1 LQTDEY
7 GFGEK
12 ENRIRDMN
20 NFFSK
25 TKQHYN
31 QNLPF
36 VIYSKPNTSSVF
48 GLLQQN
54 NTLHKIS
61 DYSEKGF
68 VFASFD
74 EKELV
79 LIPENESEII
89 TAEKESTAFESFET
103 DDLYFDADAKIQ
115 YEDLVSKGIEAIK
128 NEEFKKVVLSRSEKA
143 ALSEFDFIETFQ
155 HLVQLYPTT
164 FCYCF
169 FHPQIGLWMG
179 ATPEQLLKANG
190 NVFETTALAGTQ
202 KANLETEIR
211 WEQKEKDEQQYVTDF
226 IVKRL
231 REVAN
236 SVVVTEPYSLKAGS
250 IWHIKT
256 DISGV
261 LNENSTLEEVIDTLH
276 PTPAVC
282 GLPKKKAK
290 AFIIENENYDR
301 TFYTGFIGE
310 LNSSFANESVSSDLF
325 VNLRSMQIQ
334 NKTAILYMGCGIT
347 KESIPEKE
355 WEESVNKSMTMKRVL
370 RVMSYE
376 L

>member
-1 LQTDEY
+1 
-7 GFGEK
+7 
-12 ENRIRDMN
+12 MN
-20 NFFSK
+20 DFFSTIRK
-25 TKQHYN
+25 HQT

-36 VIYSKPNTSSVF
+36 VIYSKPDSSSIF
-48 GLLQQN
+48 AFLQQN
-54 NTLHKIS
+54 DKLYNVS

-74 EKELV
+74 EKQLV
-79 LIPENESEII
+79 LIPEKQSKIISAKQTEVIFEEIEI
-89 TAEKESTAFESFET
+89 DEVNL
-103 DDLYFDADAKIQ
+103 DLEAQKQ
-115 YEDLVSKGIEAIK
+115 YEDLVSKGIEAIQ
-128 NEEFKKVVLSRSEKA
+128 NDEFKKVVLSRCESVD
-143 ALSEFDFIETFQ
+143 LVNFDFITTFQ
-155 HLVQLYPTT
+155 RLIHLYPAT
-164 FCYCF
+164 FTYCF
-169 FHPQIGLWMG
+169 FHPKIGLWMG
-179 ATPEQLLKANG
+179 ATPEQLLKAKG

-211 WEQKEKDEQQYVTDF
+211 WEKKEKDEQQYVTDF

-236 SVVVTEPYSLKAGS
+236 SVVVTEPYSMKAGS

-290 AFIIENENYDR
+290 AFILENENYDR
-301 TFYTGFIGE
+301 TFYTGFLGE
-310 LNSSFANESVSSDLF
+310 LNSSFANDTISSDLF

-334 NKTAILYMGCGIT
+334 ENKATLYMGCGIT

-370 RVMSYE
+370 RIE
-376 L
+376 K

>member
-1 LQTDEY
+1 
-7 GFGEK
+7 
-12 ENRIRDMN
+12 MN

-36 VIYSKPNTSSVF
+36 VIYSKPNTSSLF

-54 NTLHKIS
+54 DTLYKIT

-74 EKELV
+74 EKQLV

-89 TAEKESTAFESFET
+89 SADKEITAFETIEI
-103 DDLYFDADAKIQ
+103 DDQKFDAEAKIQ

-128 NEEFKKVVLSRSEKA
+128 NEEFKKVVLSRSEKVN
-143 ALSEFDFIETFQ
+143 LSEFDFVQTFQ

-169 FHPQIGLWMG
+169 FHPKIGLWMG

-261 LNENSTLEEVIDTLH
+261 LNENSTLQEVIDTLH

-301 TFYTGFIGE
+301 TFYTGFLGE
-310 LNSSFANESVSSDLF
+310 LNSGFAGSKTSSDLF

-334 NKTAILYMGCGIT
+334 DKTAILYMGCGIT
-347 KESIPEKE
+347 RESIPEKE

-370 RVMSYE
+370 KK
-376 L
+376 

>member
-1 LQTDEY
+1 
-7 GFGEK
+7 
-12 ENRIRDMN
+12 MN
-20 NFFSK
+20 DFFSK
-25 TKQHYN
+25 IKQHYKKH
-31 QNLPF
+31 LPF
-36 VIYSKPNTSSVF
+36 VMYSKPNSTSIF

-61 DYSEKGF
+61 DYKEKGF

-74 EKELV
+74 EKQLI

-89 TAEKESTAFESFET
+89 TTEQLDLTFESVEI
-103 DDLYFDADAKIQ
+103 DDLNLDTAAKMQ
-115 YEDLVSKGIEAIK
+115 YESLVAKGVEAIK
-128 NEEFKKVVLSRSEKA
+128 NDEFKKVVLSRREEVNLA
-143 ALSEFDFIETFQ
+143 EFDFVATFQ
-155 HLVQLYPTT
+155 HLIELYPTT
-164 FCYCF
+164 FSYCF
-169 FHPQIGLWMG
+169 FHPEVGFWMG

-190 NVFETTALAGTQ
+190 NVFETMALAGTQ
-202 KANLETEIR
+202 KATLESDIS
-211 WEQKEKDEQQYVTDF
+211 WQQKEKDEQQYVTDF

-231 REVAN
+231 REVAS
-236 SVVVTEPYSLKAGS
+236 SVNVTEPYSVKAGS

-261 LNENSTLEEVIDTLH
+261 LNDNSTLEEVIDTLH

-290 AFIIENENYDR
+290 VFIVENENYDR
-301 TFYTGFIGE
+301 TFYTGFLGE
-310 LNSSFANESVSSDLF
+310 LNSSFAHSDISSDLF

-334 NKTAILYMGCGIT
+334 DNKAVLYMGCGIT

-370 RVMSYE
+370 NIK
-376 L
+376 

>member
-1 LQTDEY
+1 M
-7 GFGEK
+7 GMK
-12 ENRIRDMN
+12 

-25 TKQHYN
+25 TKQHYD

-36 VIYSKPNTSSVF
+36 VIYSKPNTSNVF

-54 NTLHKIS
+54 DTLYKVS

-74 EKELV
+74 EKQLI

-89 TAEKESTAFESFET
+89 SADKEITAFESVEI
-103 DDLYFDADAKIQ
+103 DDLHFDADAKIQ

-128 NEEFKKVVLSRSEKA
+128 KEEFKKVVLSRSEKV
-143 ALSEFDFIETFQ
+143 ALADFDFISTFQ

-179 ATPEQLLKANG
+179 ATPEQLLKANE

-301 TFYTGFIGE
+301 TFYTGFLGE
-310 LNSSFANESVSSDLF
+310 LNSSFAGNKVSSDLF

-334 NKTAILYMGCGIT
+334 NKNAILYMGCGIT

-355 WEESVNKSMTMKRVL
+355 WEESVNKSMTMKKVL
-370 RVMSYE
+370 KK
-376 L
+376 

>member
-1 LQTDEY
+1 MNPFFLK
-7 GFGEK
+7 FKNHK
-12 ENRIRDMN
+12 E
-20 NFFSK
+20 
-25 TKQHYN
+25 

-36 VIYSKPNTSSVF
+36 VLYSKPNSENLIGF
-48 GLLQQN
+48 LQQN
-54 NTLHKIS
+54 DTLHEVS
-61 DYSEKGF
+61 DYTERGF

-74 EKELV
+74 EKQLI
-79 LIPENESEII
+79 LIPENESEIVS
-89 TAEKESTAFESFET
+89 AVKETTTFQSVEI
-103 DDLYFDADAKIQ
+103 DDLNLDPDAKKQ
-115 YEDLVSKGIEAIK
+115 YENLVEKGVEAIK
-128 NEEFKKVVLSRSEKA
+128 KEEFKKVVLSRSEKVDLA
-143 ALSEFDFIETFQ
+143 EFDFVEIFQ
-155 HLVQLYPTT
+155 HLVQIYPAT

-169 FHPQIGLWMG
+169 FHPKVGLWMG
-179 ATPEQLLKANG
+179 ATPEKLLKANG
-190 NVFETTALAGTQ
+190 NVFETMALAGTQ
-202 KANLETEIR
+202 KDNSEIV
-211 WEQKEKDEQQYVTDF
+211 WQQKEKDEQQFVTDF

-231 REVAN
+231 REFTA
-236 SVVVTEPYSLKAGS
+236 SVVVSEPYSLKAGS

-261 LNENSTLEEVIDTLH
+261 LKDNSTLEEVIDTLH

-301 TFYTGFIGE
+301 TFYTGFLGE
-310 LNSSFANESVSSDLF
+310 LNSSFAGNTVSSDLF

-370 RVMSYE
+370 KIEERR
-376 L
+376 

>member
-1 LQTDEY
+1 
-7 GFGEK
+7 
-12 ENRIRDMN
+12 MN

-25 TKQHYN
+25 IKNHKA

-36 VIYSKPNTSSVF
+36 VLYSKPNSNRII

-54 NTLHKIS
+54 NDLHTVS
-61 DYSEKGF
+61 DFTEKGF

-74 EKELV
+74 EKQLI

-89 TAEKESTAFESFET
+89 TSEQESVEINLTEINDSG
-103 DDLYFDADAKIQ
+103 FDVAAKKQ
-115 YEDLVSKGIEAIK
+115 YEDLVAKGIEAIK
-128 NEEFKKVVLSRSEKA
+128 NDEFKKVVLSRSESV
-143 ALSEFDFIETFQ
+143 ALAEFDFTVVFQ
-155 HLVQLYPTT
+155 QLIQLYPTT
-164 FCYCF
+164 FSYCF
-169 FHPQIGLWMG
+169 FHPKVGFWMG

-190 NVFETTALAGTQ
+190 NEFETTALAGTQ
-202 KANLETEIR
+202 KANSEVEIL
-211 WEQKEKDEQQYVTDF
+211 WQQKEKEEQQYVTDF
-226 IVKRL
+226 IIKRL
-231 REVAN
+231 REVAL
-236 SVVVTEPYSLKAGS
+236 SVNVTEPYSIKAGS

-290 AFIIENENYDR
+290 AFILENENYDR
-301 TFYTGFIGE
+301 TFYTGFLGE
-310 LNSSFANESVSSDLF
+310 LNSSLASSAVSSDLF

-334 NKTAILYMGCGIT
+334 ENKVILYMGCGIT

-355 WEESVNKSMTMKRVL
+355 WEESVNKSMTMKRALSIKVI
-370 RVMSYE
+370 
-376 L
+376 

>member
-1 LQTDEY
+1 MT
-7 GFGEK
+7 
-12 ENRIRDMN
+12 

-25 TKQHYN
+25 IELHKE

-36 VIYSKPNTSSVF
+36 VLYSKPNSTKMI

-54 NTLHKIS
+54 KVLHTIS
-61 DYSEKGF
+61 DFTEKGF

-74 EKELV
+74 EKRLI

-89 TAEKESTAFESFET
+89 TAEQENIEFNLIEGSDS
-103 DDLYFDADAKIQ
+103 DIDPVAKKQ
-115 YEDLVSKGIEAIK
+115 YEDLVAKGIQAIK
-128 NEEFKKVVLSRSEKA
+128 NEEFKKVVLSRSE
-143 ALSEFDFIETFQ
+143 SVEISDFDFVTTFRQ
-155 HLVQLYPTT
+155 LIQLYPTT
-164 FCYCF
+164 FTYCF
-169 FHPQIGLWMG
+169 FHPEIGFWMG

-202 KANLETEIR
+202 KAESEVEIS
-211 WEQKEKDEQQYVTDF
+211 WQQKEKDEQQYVTDF

-231 REVAN
+231 REVAL
-236 SVVVTEPYSLKAGS
+236 SVQVTEPYSIKAGS

-301 TFYTGFIGE
+301 TFYTGFLGE
-310 LNSSFANESVSSDLF
+310 LNSSLASNAVSSDLF
-325 VNLRSMQIQ
+325 VNLRSMQIKE
-334 NKTAILYMGCGIT
+334 NKAILYMGCGIT

-370 RVMSYE
+370 RK
-376 L
+376 

>member
-1 LQTDEY
+1 
-7 GFGEK
+7 
-12 ENRIRDMN
+12 MN

-54 NTLHKIS
+54 DSLYKIT

-74 EKELV
+74 EKQLV

-89 TAEKESTAFESFET
+89 SADKEITVFET
-103 DDLYFDADAKIQ
+103 VEIDDQKFDAEAKIQ

-128 NEEFKKVVLSRSEKA
+128 NEEFKKVVLSRSEKVN
-143 ALSEFDFIETFQ
+143 LSEFDFVQTFQ
-155 HLVQLYPTT
+155 HLVQLYPAT

-169 FHPQIGLWMG
+169 FHPKIGLWMG

-190 NVFETTALAGTQ
+190 NIFETTALAGTQ

-231 REVAN
+231 LEVAS
-236 SVVVTEPYSLKAGS
+236 SVIVTEPYSLKAGS

-301 TFYTGFIGE
+301 TFYTGFLGE
-310 LNSSFANESVSSDLF
+310 LNSSFAGIKTSSDLF

-334 NKTAILYMGCGIT
+334 DKTAILYMGCGIT

-370 RVMSYE
+370 KK
-376 L
+376 

>member
-1 LQTDEY
+1 MQAHEY
-7 GFGEK
+7 GFGQK
-12 ENRIRDMN
+12 ENRIEIMN
-20 NFFSK
+20 DFFSTIK
-25 TKQHYN
+25 KHQE

-36 VIYSKPNTSSVF
+36 VIYSKPNSSSIF
-48 GLLQQN
+48 AFLQQDD
-54 NTLHKIS
+54 TLYKVS

-74 EKELV
+74 EKQLV
-79 LIPENESEII
+79 LIPESESKIISAEQTKVDFDPIEI
-89 TAEKESTAFESFET
+89 E
-103 DDLYFDADAKIQ
+103 DLNFDAEAKLQ
-115 YEDLVSKGIEAIK
+115 YENLVEKGVEAIK
-128 NEEFKKVVLSRSEKA
+128 NEEFKKVVLSRSEKVD
-143 ALSEFDFIETFQ
+143 LVNFDFSQTFQ
-155 HLVQLYPTT
+155 RLIHLYPAT
-164 FCYCF
+164 FSYCF

-179 ATPEQLLKANG
+179 ATPEQLLKASG

-202 KANLETEIR
+202 KANLETEIS
-211 WEQKEKDEQQYVTDF
+211 WQQKEKDEQQYVTDF

-231 REVAN
+231 REVAS
-236 SVVVTEPYSLKAGS
+236 SVVVTKPYSLKAGS

-261 LNENSTLEEVIDTLH
+261 LNENSTLEEVVETLH

-301 TFYTGFIGE
+301 TFYTGFLGE
-310 LNSSFANESVSSDLF
+310 LNSSFAKNINSSDLF
-325 VNLRSMQIQ
+325 VNLRSMQIKD
-334 NKTAILYMGCGIT
+334 NKAILYMGCGIT

-370 RVMSYE
+370 RK
-376 L
+376 

>member
-1 LQTDEY
+1 
-7 GFGEK
+7 
-12 ENRIRDMN
+12 MN

-25 TKQHYN
+25 IKLHKEEE
-31 QNLPF
+31 LPF
-36 VIYSKPNTSSVF
+36 VLYSKPNSNKMI

-54 NTLHKIS
+54 DVLYTVS
-61 DYSEKGF
+61 DFTEKGF

-74 EKELV
+74 EKQLI

-89 TAEKESTAFESFET
+89 TSEHENITINPIEI
-103 DDLYFDADAKIQ
+103 DDSGFDIEAKSQ
-115 YEDLVSKGIEAIK
+115 FEDLITKGIQAIK
-128 NEEFKKVVLSRSEKA
+128 QDEFKKVVLSRSESVN
-143 ALSEFDFIETFQ
+143 LIEFDFVTAFQ
-155 HLVQLYPTT
+155 QLIQLYPTT
-164 FCYCF
+164 FSFCF
-169 FHPQIGLWMG
+169 YHPKVGFWMG

-202 KANLETEIR
+202 KANSEVEIL
-211 WEQKEKDEQQYVTDF
+211 WQQKEKEEQQYVTDF

-231 REVAN
+231 REVAR
-236 SVVVTEPYSLKAGS
+236 SVKVTEPYNIKAGS

-261 LNENSTLEEVIDTLH
+261 LNDNSILAEVIDTLH

-290 AFIIENENYDR
+290 AFIIENENYNR
-301 TFYTGFIGE
+301 TFYTGFLGE
-310 LNSSFANESVSSDLF
+310 LNSSLAAIAISSDLF
-325 VNLRSMQIQ
+325 VNLRSMQIKD
-334 NKTAILYMGCGIT
+334 NKAILYMGCGIT

-370 RVMSYE
+370 RIV
-376 L
+376 

>member
-1 LQTDEY
+1 
-7 GFGEK
+7 
-12 ENRIRDMN
+12 MN

-25 TKQHYN
+25 IKLHKD

-36 VIYSKPNTSSVF
+36 VIYSKPNSKNLIGF
-48 GLLQQN
+48 LQRN
-54 NTLHKIS
+54 DTLYKVS

-74 EKELV
+74 EKQLI

-89 TAEKESTAFESFET
+89 IADEEITTIEWGEI
-103 DDLYFDADAKIQ
+103 DDLNLNPEAKRQ
-115 YEDLVSKGIEAIK
+115 YEDLVAKGIEAIK
-128 NEEFKKVVLSRSEKA
+128 NGEFKKVVLSRSEA
-143 ALSEFDFIETFQ
+143 VDLADFDFITTFQ
-155 HLVQLYPTT
+155 HLLQLYPTT
-164 FCYCF
+164 FTYCF
-169 FHPQIGLWMG
+169 FHPKNGLWMG

-190 NVFETTALAGTQ
+190 NIFETTALAGTQ
-202 KANLETEIR
+202 KADLETEIL
-211 WEQKEKDEQQYVTDF
+211 WQQKEKDEQQYVTDF

-231 REVAN
+231 REFAA
-236 SVVVTEPYSLKAGS
+236 SVVISEPYSLKAGS

-261 LNENSTLEEVIDTLH
+261 LKDNSTLEEVIDTLH

-290 AFIIENENYDR
+290 GFILENENYDR
-301 TFYTGFIGE
+301 TFYTGFLGE
-310 LNSSFANESVSSDLF
+310 LNSSFLEGNASSDLF

-334 NKTAILYMGCGIT
+334 NNKAILYMGCGIT

-370 RVMSYE
+370 RIE
-376 L
+376 NRK

>member
-1 LQTDEY
+1 LQIDEY
-7 GFGEK
+7 GFRQK
-12 ENRIRDMN
+12 ESVENMN
-20 NFFSK
+20 DFFSTVK
-25 TKQHYN
+25 KHQE

-36 VIYSKPNTSSVF
+36 VIYSKPNSSSIF
-48 GLLQQN
+48 ALLQQN
-54 NTLHKIS
+54 DTLYTVS

-74 EKELV
+74 EKQLI
-79 LIPENESEII
+79 LIPEEESKIISAEQTKINFDFSEI
-89 TAEKESTAFESFET
+89 EEVN
-103 DDLYFDADAKIQ
+103 FDVEAKNQ

-128 NEEFKKVVLSRSEKA
+128 NDEFKKVVLSRSETID
-143 ALSEFDFIETFQ
+143 LVNFDFSTIFQ
-155 HLVQLYPTT
+155 RLIHLYPTT
-164 FCYCF
+164 FSYCF

-179 ATPEQLLKANG
+179 ATPEQLLKASG

-202 KANLETEIR
+202 KATAESEIL
-211 WEQKEKDEQQYVTDF
+211 WQQKEKDEQQYVTDF

-231 REVAN
+231 REVAA
-236 SVVVTEPYSLKAGS
+236 SVNVTEPYSLKAGS

-261 LNENSTLEEVIDTLH
+261 LNDNSTLEEVIDTLH

-301 TFYTGFIGE
+301 TFYTGFLGE
-310 LNSSFANESVSSDLF
+310 LNSSFANKTASSDLF
-325 VNLRSMQIQ
+325 VNLRSMQIKD
-334 NKTAILYMGCGIT
+334 NKAILYMGCGIT
-347 KESIPEKE
+347 KESIPENE

-370 RVMSYE
+370 DVKKNSNC
-376 L
+376 